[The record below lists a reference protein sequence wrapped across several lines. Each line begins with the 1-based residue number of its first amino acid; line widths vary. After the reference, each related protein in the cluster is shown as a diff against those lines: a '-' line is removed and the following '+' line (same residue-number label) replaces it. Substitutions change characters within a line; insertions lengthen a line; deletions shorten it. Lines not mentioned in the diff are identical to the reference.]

1 MQRWAGVT
9 DTAVAYQRVVINP
22 MLDENFLMLANRLAP
37 ADKAHS
43 RFLATLQMELDPE
56 LGRIPLEGRPA
67 PVAYAHPGPLR
78 AASRTLTSAR
88 KAARKVVQRVR
99 GGNRAPAGGAVLA
112 AKVAEYWRE
121 HPDVVEGA
129 AQSGFLSEAWLGDVL
144 AGRAQPR
151 PSSVAFL
158 TSLVVATSAA
168 PGSGTAS

>member
-1 MQRWAGVT
+1 
-9 DTAVAYQRVVINP
+9 
-22 MLDENFLMLANRLAP
+22 
-37 ADKAHS
+37 
-43 RFLATLQMELDPE
+43 LDPE